1 MHDLWRARVD
11 AAIAKELLRAV
22 EPMAIEAASEAER
35 APAGPAAVT
44 EARRR
49 RRLGELERRL
59 PPTETAPG

>member
-22 EPMAIEAASEAER
+22 EPAIEAASEAER